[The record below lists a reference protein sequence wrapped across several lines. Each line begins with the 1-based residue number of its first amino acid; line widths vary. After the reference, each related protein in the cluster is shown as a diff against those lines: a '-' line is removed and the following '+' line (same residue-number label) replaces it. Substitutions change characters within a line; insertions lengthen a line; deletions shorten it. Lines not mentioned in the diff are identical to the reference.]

1 MRRVSSG
8 VRGRVDPAGVSFPLI
23 STSGGFPGEKKR
35 SLIFDEVLSI
45 AVSRSGVEMGAAAG
59 AAAVAVLEGE
69 KTGFGTLVGEDIK
82 AVLLWQFPA
91 LPGST
96 HKPGESREYGGKRQ
110 LASYPSQHGV
120 TVQKCTLS
128 Q

>member
-1 MRRVSSG
+1 
-8 VRGRVDPAGVSFPLI
+8 VSFPLI

-69 KTGFGTLVGEDIK
+69 KTGFGRLVGEDIK
-82 AVLLWQFPA
+82 AVQLWQFPA

-96 HKPGESREYGGKRQ
+96 HKPGESTEY
-110 LASYPSQHGV
+110 
-120 TVQKCTLS
+120 
-128 Q
+128 